1 MNKHFKQFI
10 APLLVSAT
18 LGACS
23 EPYSVDP
30 NANKDPVIEGV
41 FLMGHLPTTDVQHPN
56 PTVPYENFDFDLDNQ
71 IFNSYQ
77 QLSIRYNKLIKGDT
91 VEKVD
96 YKDPATKRMQG
107 NCNAPDG
114 VFEVKEADKVLQIK
128 KACYWVSDRLTK
140 FELARPGSD
149 KAISYF
155 KYNTEYTLSVSDK
168 VKDKKGKALTPYTQI
183 LKTSPFRLMFLT
195 GFNAGSGDEK
205 VLWVNSKSTPVEM
218 LESDKKSLFLLSARD
233 TGVVADPYLK
243 LIFNGPVNED
253 TAADL
258 NANAKVFEL
267 IDGVERE
274 LIVNGTKA
282 KFTTL
287 ELGEGDPVEGIDSES
302 NPRAV
307 ALYHPSALLSEGK
320 LSFKT
325 GKYRVKIKGGAVIKD
340 AGIVLDNNQRAAS
353 ADGDLVID
361 FEIQQK
367 QD

>member
-1 MNKHFKQFI
+1 MNKHIKRYLSPVVI
-10 APLLVSAT
+10 AVVFA
-18 LGACS
+18 ACN

-30 NANKDPVIEGV
+30 NANKDPVVEAT
-41 FLMGHLPTTDVQHPN
+41 FLMGHQPN
-56 PTVPYENFDFDLDNQ
+56 GDDIQTPNGIVPYENFDFDSAHNV
-71 IFNSYQ
+71 FNIYQ
-77 QLSIRYNKLIKGDT
+77 SLGIRYNKLIKGDT

-96 YKDPATKRMQG
+96 YKDPVTQRMQG
-107 NCNAPDG
+107 DCNPPDG
-114 VFEVKEADKVLQIK
+114 VFEIKEAGKPLVIS
-128 KACYWVSDRLTK
+128 KACYLVSDRLTQ
-140 FELARPGSD
+140 FSLRHLPTD
-149 KAISYF
+149 KDPIQYF
-155 KYNTEYTLSVSDK
+155 KYNTEYTISVSDK
-168 VKDKKGKALTPYTQI
+168 VKDKKGKSLTPYVQV
-183 LKTSPFRLMFLT
+183 LKTSPFRSMF
-195 GFNAGSGDEK
+195 FADSNEK
-205 VLWVNSKSTPVEM
+205 VLWVNSKSTPIDM
-218 LESDKKSLFLLSARD
+218 LESDKKNLFLLSARD
-233 TGVVADPYLK
+233 TGIVADPYLK